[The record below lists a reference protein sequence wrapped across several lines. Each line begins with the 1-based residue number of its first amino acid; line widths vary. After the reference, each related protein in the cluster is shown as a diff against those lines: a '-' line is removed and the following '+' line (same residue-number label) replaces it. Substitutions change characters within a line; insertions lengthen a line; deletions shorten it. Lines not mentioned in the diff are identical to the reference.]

1 MRRNLIEKYRNTLTS
16 ISNANPFPDSGV
28 NPDLGVALDML
39 IYEHKV
45 RTGQIGRVDTYGG
58 IPEDFD
64 WDGFAA
70 DYAELTRE

>member
-1 MRRNLIEKYRNTLTS
+1 MRKEMIEKYRETLTS
-16 ISNANPFPDSGV
+16 ISNANPMPQG
-28 NPDLGVALDML
+28 NPDMGVALDML

-45 RTGQIGRVDTYGG
+45 RTCQIERVDTYGG